1 MTKRI
6 LKMALLAV
14 VSLAVLPVAGQADE
28 FKFNSKQ
35 KTKTDYVERKVIDTL
50 EAINYFNASKKPVLL
65 AKYQKNVEM
74 QKRVE
79 YLSQTNAKKV
89 SSPEDLELM
98 SKAYDAY
105 RSTLPAKQRY
115 KTNAKSQNLLSLS
128 LGVLARVP
136 YKPNYK
142 VKEVYDKNVAKGKLT
157 PKVRKYLQFYNEHLK
172 ESLRS
177 ELRMIDLGWSAW
189 LEGDEIPYKIVI
201 DTIVNVITEKDVWK
215 YINDNKL
222 DFVSEK
228 TRDFAFEA
236 PTSML
241 TGNKWLLI
249 EDYINPAEYYIFK
262 DTYVETLY
270 TGLGSNLITGELI
283 FRQDGTYSF
292 LQSIEHVEEHTTWT
306 VSHNGKWM
314 RYKREYI
321 CIRPDASSLSI
332 ECAVYEGK
340 AYPLLS
346 ERLKSNV
353 DDIAKR
359 YTKEIREKIVS
370 SQTPTITNK
379 YGKQI
384 PNYDY
389 IEFPNTKSAFKC
401 ERLDNFL
408 ILSGKKYISES
419 KFQSILEHLSNGKTI
434 EDKAPN
440 YKITDEKTVEEKTPY
455 IIVEDMPKYFNFK

>member
-157 PKVRKYLQFYNEHLK
+157 PEVRKYLQFYNEHLK

-189 LEGDEIPYKIVI
+189 LEENEIPYKIVT
-201 DTIVNVITEKDVWK
+201 DTIISKKEVTEKDVWN
-215 YINDNKL
+215 YINEHKL

-228 TRDFAFEA
+228 TRDLAFEA
-236 PTSML
+236 PTSLL
-241 TGNKWLLI
+241 TGKKWLLKKCPVSSVNNSLNTKEELFYGFNWI
-249 EDYINPAEYYIFK
+249 YNDRS
-262 DTYVETLY
+262 DL
-270 TGLGSNLITGELI
+270 LTGELL
-283 FRQDGTYSF
+283 FRQDGTYS
-292 LQSIEHVEEHTTWT
+292 LLLSIECVESNTTWI
-306 VSHNGKWM
+306 VSRSGKWM
-314 RYKREYI
+314 RYKGEHI
-321 CIRPDASSLSI
+321 CTRHNASSLLVK
-332 ECAVYEGK
+332 CAVYKGTP
-340 AYPLLS
+340 YRLLS
-346 ERLKSNV
+346 ERIKSNV
-353 DDIAKR
+353 DDIANK
-359 YTKEIREKIVS
+359 YVSFIREFS
-370 SQTPTITNK
+370 TNDNMK
-379 YGKQI
+379 Y
-384 PNYDY
+384 PYDSWS
-389 IEFPNTKSAFKC
+389 NKC
-401 ERLDNFL
+401 ERLDNDYL
-408 ILSGKKYISES
+408 ILGERTYVSES
-419 KFQSILEHLSNGKTI
+419 KYNDILETLLNGETIKYKKQYHNNTKGKT
-434 EDKAPN
+434 
-440 YKITDEKTVEEKTPY
+440 
-455 IIVEDMPKYFNFK
+455 VEDMPKYFNFK